1 MGALMK
7 ASTLNALLEIF
18 KDSYKFYD
26 IEVQFGSPTSN
37 RVFWRVGGSLYG
49 KDYYTDTKGNQVSKY
64 FYGDGETIQEAI
76 TNLETKL
83 VRILGVE

>member
-1 MGALMK
+1 MK

-26 IEVQFGSPTSN
+26 FYVISPTSN